1 MSGARRLS
9 PATLICAPMH
19 RALAAALTLAALL
32 AVPAAA
38 MAQSAGDEQYVDP
51 FQGGEEQPSQAPQE
65 EPPAPPPAAPVQPT
79 EPAPTEPAPAAPA
92 PSGEPGDVTAAPAQT
107 TAGTLPRTGLP
118 VALLLSAGYALLLAG
133 VALRR
138 TI

>member
-1 MSGARRLS
+1 MR
-9 PATLICAPMH
+9 
-19 RALAAALTLAALL
+19 RALAAALTVAALI
-32 AVPAAA
+32 AVPTAA

-65 EPPAPPPAAPVQPT
+65 EPQAPPPEAPAQP
-79 EPAPTEPAPAAPA
+79 AEPAPAAPA
-92 PSGEPGDVTAAPAQT
+92 APAAPSGEEADVTVAPTQT
-107 TAGTLPRTGLP
+107 ASPTLPRTGFP